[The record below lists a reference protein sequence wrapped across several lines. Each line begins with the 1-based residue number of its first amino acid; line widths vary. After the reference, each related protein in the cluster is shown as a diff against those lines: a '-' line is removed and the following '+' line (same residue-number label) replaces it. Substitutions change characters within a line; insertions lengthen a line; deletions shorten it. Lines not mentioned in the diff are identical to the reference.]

1 MNGYFQL
8 QISEHGTELILYPPT
23 DGGMPIDIN
32 EVASYLQFKG
42 IKFEITQIY
51 SALKECNE
59 VKRVQINATPGFPEN
74 EMFLL
79 TASNDLMTATARFYP
94 PSNGG
99 SLMTREEILNDLKH
113 QNINFG
119 IEQDAI
125 EAFFKNR
132 QYCTDIVLARGRE
145 ARQGSDAVIEY
156 YFNTDLKARPTLNDD
171 GSVDFFN
178 LNTLNH
184 CKAGDIVARLFKEDA
199 GESGI
204 NIMGNPIRPRDVK
217 RANLQFSNNI
227 ALSEDRTILTAKV
240 DGHVCLVDGKVFVSN
255 IYQVENVDN
264 STGNIEYAGT
274 IVVSG
279 NVCSN
284 FSVKADGNVE
294 IRGVVEGAYIEAG
307 GDIIIARGMNGMGR
321 GTLKAGGNV
330 ISKFIENATVESGG
344 YVETEAILHSRVLAR
359 TEVNVLSKKG
369 FITGGY
375 VSATNKKKK
384 KNLGSSMGAD
394 TIVEVGV
401 NPSLKKRF
409 QELQKEAVEINKTL
423 QQIQPITT
431 AAMQKISAGE
441 KLPPDRLK
449 YVQTLAVAAKQK
461 TERLEVVNSELIE
474 LQGMLETGAVAQV
487 TVSGEVYGGTKI
499 AIADAALTV
508 KDTVKYCRFYKS
520 QGEVKMTS
528 L

>member
-1 MNGYFQL
+1 
-8 QISEHGTELILYPPT
+8 
-23 DGGMPIDIN
+23 
-32 EVASYLQFKG
+32 
-42 IKFEITQIY
+42 
-51 SALKECNE
+51 
-59 VKRVQINATPGFPEN
+59 
-74 EMFLL
+74 
-79 TASNDLMTATARFYP
+79 
-94 PSNGG
+94 
-99 SLMTREEILNDLKH
+99 
-113 QNINFG
+113 
-119 IEQDAI
+119 
-125 EAFFKNR
+125 
-132 QYCTDIVLARGRE
+132 
-145 ARQGSDAVIEY
+145 
-156 YFNTDLKARPTLNDD
+156 
-171 GSVDFFN
+171 
-178 LNTLNH
+178 
-184 CKAGDIVARLFKEDA
+184 
-199 GESGI
+199 
-204 NIMGNPIRPRDVK
+204 
-217 RANLQFSNNI
+217 
-227 ALSEDRTILTAKV
+227 LSEDRTILTAKV

-369 FITGGY
+369 FITGGH
-375 VSATNKKKK
+375 VSATNSVNV

-461 TERLEVVNSELIE
+461 TERLEVVNSELRE

>member
-8 QISEHGTELILYPPT
+8 QINENGVELILFPPT
-23 DGGMPIDIN
+23 DGEIPLDLN
-32 EVASYLQFKG
+32 EVASYLQMKN
-42 IKFEITQIY
+42 IKFEIAQVY
-51 SALKECNE
+51 NALKDLTQ
-59 VKRVQINATPGFPEN
+59 VKKVQINFNPGFPEN
-74 EMFLL
+74 EMFLVR
-79 TASNDLMTATARFYP
+79 TSSDLMTATARFYP

-99 SLMTREEILNDLKH
+99 ELLTREEILNDLKH

-125 EAFFKNR
+125 EEFFKSR
-132 QYCTDIVLARGRE
+132 QYCTDIVIATGR
-145 ARQGSDAVIEY
+145 APRQGTDAVIEY
-156 YFNTDLKARPTLNDD
+156 YFNTDLKVRPTLNND

-184 CKAGDIVARLFKEDA
+184 CKAGDIVARLFKEDT

-204 NIMGNPIRPRDVK
+204 NIMGNPIKSRDVK
-217 RANLQFSNNI
+217 RSNLQFSKNI
-227 ALSEDRTILTAKV
+227 ALSDDRTILTAMV
-240 DGHVCLVDGKVFVSN
+240 DGHVCLVEGKVFVSN
-255 IYQVENVDN
+255 VYQVENVDN
-264 STGNIEYAGT
+264 STGNIEYSGGV
-274 IVVSG
+274 VVSG

-284 FSVKADGNVE
+284 FSVKAEGNVE
-294 IRGVVEGAYIEAG
+294 VRGVVEGAYIEAG

-321 GTLKAGGNV
+321 GTLKAGGNI
-330 ISKFIENATVESGG
+330 ISKFLENATVEAGG
-344 YVETEAILHSRVLAR
+344 YVETESILHSRVMAR
-359 TEVNVLSKKG
+359 TEVNVLSRKG
-369 FITGGY
+369 FITGGF
-375 VSATNKKKK
+375 VSATNSVNV

-394 TIVEVGV
+394 TVVEVGV
-401 NPSLKKRF
+401 NPALKKKF
-409 QELQKEAVEINKTL
+409 QDLQKEVVEINKTL
-423 QQIQPITT
+423 QQILPITS

-441 KLPPDRLK
+441 KLAPDRMK
-449 YVQTLAVAAKQK
+449 YVQTLAIAAKQK
-461 TERLEVVNSELIE
+461 TERLELINKELID

-499 AIADAALTV
+499 VIADASMTV